1 MMVVGNVLKDPANN
15 RLNREVE
22 ELGKYGN
29 VKTLAADNSE
39 FREIL

>member
-1 MMVVGNVLKDPANN
+1 MVVGNVFKDPAN
-15 RLNREVE
+15 NREVE

-29 VKTLAADNSE
+29 MKTLAADTSE